1 MRSIQNFTGKM
12 LFTSKIHSLHT
23 SGGKKKKKKLI
34 KFYIPCEEKQV
45 VAMLQEYGIQFTAL
59 YNEGNSCW
67 LVHL

>member
-1 MRSIQNFTGKM
+1 MRSIQNTQEKM

-23 SGGKKKKKKLI
+23 SGGKKKKKLI